1 MESVKYVSFDGSE
14 DDSWRVWNLKS
25 RSIGSINDWEEA
37 LDQDITKGISKL
49 TTNKDEMKIIDKDR
63 NAKMYL
69 TLACSGTAFEYIVE
83 RDNAYEMY
91 QSLKQDM
98 NQME

>member
-1 MESVKYVSFDGSE
+1 MERVKYVSFDGSD

-25 RSIGSINDWEEA
+25 RAIGSINDWEEA

-63 NAKMYL
+63 NEKNVFDFSML
-69 TLACSGTAFEYIVE
+69 RNSF
-83 RDNAYEMY
+83 
-91 QSLKQDM
+91 
-98 NQME
+98 

>member
-1 MESVKYVSFDGSE
+1 MSLNIDRVKYVSFDGSD

-25 RSIGSINDWEEA
+25 RAIVSINDWEEA

-63 NAKMYL
+63 NAK
-69 TLACSGTAFEYIVE
+69 CI
-83 RDNAYEMY
+83 
-91 QSLKQDM
+91 
-98 NQME
+98 